1 MSEPQ
6 KYYVEFFVRDF
17 HGVRTSCGKFET
29 HVENYTLC
37 VDVPQELALSNLVS
51 QFEIEFSGKVPE

>member
-6 KYYVEFFVRDF
+6 KYQVEFFFRDF
-17 HGVRTSCGKFET
+17 QGTRTSCGKFET

-37 VDVPQELALSNLVS
+37 VEVPKKLALSNMVS
-51 QFEIEFSGKVPE
+51 QFELEFSGKVPE